1 MSGSWHNHR
10 GIPDSVNDLSLG
22 GRPLSYILIL
32 LLQLILERTKIL
44 LVNLKM
50 VTVLVVLAGLVQ
62 DPTGQL
68 KVMS

>member
-1 MSGSWHNHR
+1 M
-10 GIPDSVNDLSLG
+10 ISLG
-22 GRPLSYILIL
+22 GRPLSYNILIL

-62 DPTGQL
+62 GQNPVGRP